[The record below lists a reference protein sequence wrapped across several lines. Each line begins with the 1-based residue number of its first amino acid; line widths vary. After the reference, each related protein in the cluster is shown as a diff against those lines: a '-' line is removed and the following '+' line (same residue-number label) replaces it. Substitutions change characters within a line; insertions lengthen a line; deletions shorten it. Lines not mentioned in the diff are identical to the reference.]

1 MISADQIKEHI
12 IRHLKWDSSLRGS
25 QIKVD
30 FIGRTAILEGTVPN
44 LVAHSMAQR
53 DALNIPGV
61 DSVDNRL
68 VVQFDHNHPN
78 KTDEE
83 VRSDIKSVLGC
94 ASAIDAS
101 QIQISVNDG
110 IVTLEGKIDSFW
122 KKERIEDLAASVD
135 GVLKIEDNIKV
146 STRDTAPDDSIRKD
160 IIDALSRME
169 VDGLENVKVEVK
181 NGRVTLTGSVPDW
194 ETSFDVE
201 DTARF
206 TAGVVDIK
214 SKLMV
219 D

>member
-1 MISADQIKEHI
+1 MISADEIKEHI
-12 IRHLKWDSSLRGS
+12 VRHLKWDSSLQGS

-30 FIGRTAILEGTVPN
+30 YLGRTAVLEGTVPN

-83 VRSDIKSVLGC
+83 VRSNVKNVLGC
-94 ASAIDAS
+94 ASAIDAR
-101 QIQISVNDG
+101 QIQIFVNDG

-122 KKERIEDLAASVD
+122 KKERIEDLVASVD
-135 GVLKIEDNIKV
+135 GVSKIEDNIKV
-146 STRDTAPDDSIRKD
+146 STRDISPDGSIKKD
-160 IIDALSRME
+160 IVDALNRME
-169 VDGLENVKVEVK
+169 IDGLENVKVEVK
-181 NGRVTLTGSVPDW
+181 NGRVTLSGSVPDW
-194 ETSFDVE
+194 DTSFGVE

-206 TAGVVDIK
+206 TAGVVDVK
-214 SKLMV
+214 SKLIV